1 MILVQKLINWVERN
15 WLGIIIV
22 TILSVFIDWKIGYY
36 SNAIYG
42 TKFELGSCWAGL
54 AVIASGG
61 FISGIK
67 YLIDSALNSEKNKPI
82 NQPPAMADGAV
93 PQQSNMINKIGGILK

>member
-1 MILVQKLINWVERN
+1 MVQKLINWVERN

-82 NQPPAMADGAV
+82 GQPAET
-93 PQQSNMINKIGGILK
+93 SNNIVDKIGGIIK